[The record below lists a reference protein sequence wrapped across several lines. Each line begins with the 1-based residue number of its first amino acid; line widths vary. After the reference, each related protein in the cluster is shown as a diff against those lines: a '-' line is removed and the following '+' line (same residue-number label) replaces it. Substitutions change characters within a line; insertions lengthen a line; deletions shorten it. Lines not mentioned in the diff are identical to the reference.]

1 MLGLS
6 STNQSTKVENI
17 DLDVPLLYLYSYVGK
32 PGKYHQHIIEVHYL
46 QPVECCSYKLK
57 RTVDPKWRGSPP
69 PAPPPIMEDWNFD
82 NILQV
87 KKNTTQDVDIS
98 AKIKTVHE
106 LCISQQ

>member
-17 DLDVPLLYLYSYVGK
+17 HLDVPLLYLYSYVGK

-57 RTVDPKWRGSPP
+57 RTVDQKWRGSPP
-69 PAPPPIMEDWNFD
+69 IMEDPD
-82 NILQV
+82 
-87 KKNTTQDVDIS
+87 QDLLTIIY
-98 AKIKTVHE
+98 KLK
-106 LCISQQ
+106 